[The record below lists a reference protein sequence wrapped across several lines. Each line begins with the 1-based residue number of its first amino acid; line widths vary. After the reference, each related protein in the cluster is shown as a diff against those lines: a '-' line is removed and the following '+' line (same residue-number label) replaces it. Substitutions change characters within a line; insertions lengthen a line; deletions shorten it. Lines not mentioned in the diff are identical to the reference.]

1 MPLEDIFI
9 YLGNLQLK
17 HIELQQ
23 CYYICRDPKSNM
35 VSEPNCKCN
44 KTIKGMVLY
53 AAITYQIRKLSKRY
67 SWTNTRQELN

>member
-23 CYYICRDPKSNM
+23 CYYICRDPK
-35 VSEPNCKCN
+35 
-44 KTIKGMVLY
+44 
-53 AAITYQIRKLSKRY
+53 
-67 SWTNTRQELN
+67 TNTCNIVQNCVTAFSE

>member
-23 CYYICRDPKSNM
+23 CYYICRDPKTNM
-35 VSEPNCKCN
+35 VSE
-44 KTIKGMVLY
+44 LQ
-53 AAITYQIRKLSKRY
+53 AA
-67 SWTNTRQELN
+67 NE

>member
-23 CYYICRDPKSNM
+23 CYYICRDPKFNM
-35 VSEPNCKCN
+35 VSKPNCKC
-44 KTIKGMVLY
+44 KIESREKGINIHPL
-53 AAITYQIRKLSKRY
+53 
-67 SWTNTRQELN
+67 